1 MKVGLVLFTGDK
13 AHGYNPVE
21 GRVFP

>member
-1 MKVGLVLFTGDK
+1 MKVGLVLFTADK
-13 AHGYNPVE
+13 PHGYNPVE